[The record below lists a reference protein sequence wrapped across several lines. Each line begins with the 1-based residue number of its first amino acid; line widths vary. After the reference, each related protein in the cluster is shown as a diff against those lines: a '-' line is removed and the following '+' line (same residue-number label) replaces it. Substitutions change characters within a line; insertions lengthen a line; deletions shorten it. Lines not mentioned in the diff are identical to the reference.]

1 MEKENV
7 CVFCGEKPGTFR
19 STTVQCGNTWQP
31 ACKSCEKE
39 LRELDDAER
48 CRRALIRGLA
58 ELPEKLKERID
69 LINEAENYRPKC
81 TQCGGKLVFTS
92 VQALDNSPLRDS
104 IFKDPFEVLPAY
116 CEACGKYEFYNPE
129 VVCKNKYLAYLIK
142 KDTGEMCF

>member
-1 MEKENV
+1 M
-7 CVFCGEKPGTFR
+7 
-19 STTVQCGNTWQP
+19 
-31 ACKSCEKE
+31 
-39 LRELDDAER
+39 
-48 CRRALIRGLA
+48 IRGLA

-69 LINEAENYRPKC
+69 LINEAENHRPKC
-81 TQCGGKLVFTS
+81 TQCGGKLVFTL

>member
-19 STTVQCGNTWQP
+19 STTVQCGSTWQP

-69 LINEAENYRPKC
+69 LINEAENHRP
-81 TQCGGKLVFTS
+81 QLH
-92 VQALDNSPLRDS
+92 QH
-104 IFKDPFEVLPAY
+104 IF
-116 CEACGKYEFYNPE
+116 
-129 VVCKNKYLAYLIK
+129 LAIL
-142 KDTGEMCF
+142 